1 VLIAGGIGITPFMS
15 MLRHAAHQ
23 QTPQDLLLLYSN
35 RRPEDTAF
43 LAELQQLAQVNPRF
57 RLAATMTEMGRS
69 SQPWSG
75 ETRVIDSALIRQQT
89 AGLPA
94 PIFYVSGPPGLVQAM
109 QQTLVAAGVDEDDV
123 RSEEFYGY

>member
-1 VLIAGGIGITPFMS
+1 MSTDRKLQYSLALNEALHQMMESDPSVFLIGQGVKSPWYVGNTAQG
-15 MLRHAAHQ
+15 
-23 QTPQDLLLLYSN
+23 LL
-35 RRPEDTAF
+35 E
-43 LAELQQLAQVNPRF
+43 RF
-57 RLAATMTEMGRS
+57 
-69 SQPWSG
+69 G